1 MPKNICFIYTEINGT
16 HRTNEIVSKKN
27 LFKFARPIC
36 LNYIIGYKNG
46 DEFVEIKNERKIFN
60 PEYIPFPEESV
71 KEHGITFKK
80 AESKGESGKE
90 ILEKFK
96 SDIKNVQVIIGHDV
110 KTHLKSI
117 QVENIRYCINPDFS
131 NYIIIDTMN
140 FNHKLESPT
149 LKQLSKHLL
158 NKSYE
163 DKKSKF
169 NIQILK
175 KSFLKLYSDYE
186 EDIINNK

>member
-1 MPKNICFIYTEINGT
+1 
-16 HRTNEIVSKKN
+16 
-27 LFKFARPIC
+27 
-36 LNYIIGYKNG
+36 
-46 DEFVEIKNERKIFN
+46 
-60 PEYIPFPEESV
+60 
-71 KEHGITFKK
+71 
-80 AESKGESGKE
+80 
-90 ILEKFK
+90 
-96 SDIKNVQVIIGHDV
+96 
-110 KTHLKSI
+110 
-117 QVENIRYCINPDFS
+117 
-131 NYIIIDTMN
+131 MN